1 MKSTFEQV
9 RAQPTFRGAFIA
21 PIFILIIFG
30 FFNLTSTVE
39 PSDGAAKMTLAIV
52 NSDEGFAS
60 PIGNLKIS
68 EQILKGAGA
77 SLPFGSASY
86 ESEEAAR
93 DALNRGTVSMV
104 LLVPADFSANVVKG
118 APAELKVIRTDHLSI
133 AEAQFGAQLPGLLQA
148 NFSMAASLVG
158 KALAAGMPP
167 SLGGPLPV
175 TVSTE
180 VLHAAPTMR
189 ALLAP
194 FVLLFP
200 TWLAALVGSLMLF
213 IAARGSLNGDNYVGQ
228 TMLRLFV
235 PVIPLGIATL
245 CGVLVVG
252 FFADTW
258 GGFFGPWFYLWGVG
272 VVAAWIIMALFS
284 LFGFLGLIAAVPL
297 VFYQAAA
304 AGALAP
310 AAAAPSWFSWLND
323 VLPLQEILFGL
334 RSLLIGGPV
343 DAIPY
348 GAILFVAVVAAV
360 LVFVGTAFW
369 AWVSPK
375 MV

>member
-1 MKSTFEQV
+1 
-9 RAQPTFRGAFIA
+9 
-21 PIFILIIFG
+21 
-30 FFNLTSTVE
+30 
-39 PSDGAAKMTLAIV
+39 
-52 NSDEGFAS
+52 
-60 PIGNLKIS
+60 
-68 EQILKGAGA
+68 
-77 SLPFGSASY
+77 
-86 ESEEAAR
+86 
-93 DALNRGTVSMV
+93 
-104 LLVPADFSANVVKG
+104 
-118 APAELKVIRTDHLSI
+118 
-133 AEAQFGAQLPGLLQA
+133 
-148 NFSMAASLVG
+148 
-158 KALAAGMPP
+158 
-167 SLGGPLPV
+167 
-175 TVSTE
+175 
-180 VLHAAPTMR
+180 
-189 ALLAP
+189 
-194 FVLLFP
+194 
-200 TWLAALVGSLMLF
+200 
-213 IAARGSLNGDNYVGQ
+213 
-228 TMLRLFV
+228 
-235 PVIPLGIATL
+235 L